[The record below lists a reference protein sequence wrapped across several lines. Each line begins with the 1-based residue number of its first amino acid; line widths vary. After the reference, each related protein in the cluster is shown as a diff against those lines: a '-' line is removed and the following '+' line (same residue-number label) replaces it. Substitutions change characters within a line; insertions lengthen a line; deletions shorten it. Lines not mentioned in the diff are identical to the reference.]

1 MSNVSRSAVII
12 AFGFAFASGCGS
24 SPPKSDPVVPIEEV
38 PPKVMD
44 VARKQLPGF
53 TFDTVY
59 KMKIEGKD
67 AYEVRGKDKR
77 GKVREVEVSADGEVI
92 AVE

>member
-1 MSNVSRSAVII
+1 MRTVWLGAAILAVSLAP
-12 AFGFAFASGCGS
+12 GCGGT
-24 SPPKSDPVVPIEEV
+24 PPKSDPVVPIEKV

-44 VARKQLPGF
+44 VARKELQGF

>member
-1 MSNVSRSAVII
+1 MKKTFLVVLLMIVAGCENEPRSDDI
-12 AFGFAFASGCGS
+12 
-24 SPPKSDPVVPIEEV
+24 VPIEQV
-38 PPKVMD
+38 PANVME

-59 KMKIEGKD
+59 KMKIDGKD

-77 GKVREVEVSADGEVI
+77 GKVREVEVSAKGEVI

>member
-1 MSNVSRSAVII
+1 MRTVWLGAVIL
-12 AFGFAFASGCGS
+12 AFSPAPGCGS
-24 SPPKSDPVVPIEEV
+24 APPKSDPVVPIEQV
-38 PPKVMD
+38 PAKVMD
-44 VARKQLPGF
+44 VARKELPGF
-53 TFDTVY
+53 TFDAVY
-59 KMKIEGKD
+59 KTKIEGKD

>member
-1 MSNVSRSAVII
+1 MRKDRCLGLMLILTL
-12 AFGFAFASGCGS
+12 GCAG
-24 SPPKSDPVVPIEEV
+24 SPPKSDEIVPIDQV
-38 PPKVMD
+38 PANVLE
-44 VARKQLPGF
+44 VARKQLPGYA
-53 TFDTVY
+53 FDTVY
-59 KMKIEGKD
+59 RMKIEGKD